1 MENPP
6 IDPNVLAALKA
17 LNGGGGRKP
26 IVVSNPN
33 DPRLKAYR
41 DSLALH
47 NNSVLSNNLFKK
59 GLTKNQGL
67 DLADKQYEEDSK
79 PNSPYNRLTR
89 LNKKEPTT
97 TRQGKP
103 LLYTDTKEI
112 GSFNEVYKKPEQP
125 VILQRNNGNLRPD
138 GTPKGKGFFGEI
150 KRPDGKVSTE
160 LSISSGDIIP
170 GKEVLIPT
178 MVPTLTNAEVSY
190 LLSGKYNPKA
200 RQGMDD
206 VISRKAIDFARKR
219 AANKQPFFATPQ
231 EEGRAV
237 PFVPPPPDLLQP
249 RQAPMNIAPS
259 WAAPAPNVASA
270 PMAQPA
276 QGMNPIWGP
285 GPRYSIKDE
294 GVKQMLRAIQNIKR
308 K

>member
-1 MENPP
+1 VLKTGKSP
-6 IDPNVLAALKA
+6 IKEYEVIKEPLPKKELQSLSQYYKGVGQEPYATYGKIYDEF
-17 LNGGGGRKP
+17 G
-26 IVVSNPN
+26 
-33 DPRLKAYR
+33 RLKVAPAKYAQGMER
-41 DSLALH
+41 P
-47 NNSVLSNNLFKK
+47 VL
-59 GLTKNQGL
+59 
-67 DLADKQYEEDSK
+67 
-79 PNSPYNRLTR
+79 P
-89 LNKKEPTT
+89 
-97 TRQGKP
+97 
-103 LLYTDTKEI
+103 I
-112 GSFNEVYKKPEQP
+112 YKKPEQP
-125 VILQRNNGNLRPD
+125 VILQRNNGNLRLD

-160 LSISSGDIIP
+160 LSISSEDVVQ

-190 LLSGKYNPKA
+190 LLSGKYNPQA
-200 RQGMDD
+200 RQGIDD

-231 EEGRAV
+231 EEGKAV
-237 PFVPPPPDLLQP
+237 PFVPPPPDMLQT
-249 RQAPMNIAPS
+249 RQAPMNVAPS
-259 WAAPAPNVASA
+259 WTAPAPNVAPA
-270 PMAQPA
+270 PMAKPT